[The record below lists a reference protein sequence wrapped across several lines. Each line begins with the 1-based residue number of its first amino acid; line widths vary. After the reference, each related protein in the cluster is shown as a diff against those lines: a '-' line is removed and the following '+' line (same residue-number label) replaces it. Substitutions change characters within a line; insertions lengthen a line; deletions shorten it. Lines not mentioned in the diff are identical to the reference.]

1 MTGQAA
7 SEEKEETKLASDG
20 VAVAKRLPKERGAE
34 ERATFR
40 DYVSLLKLGITFAN
54 LMSTFAGLWVGSHGR
69 PGLIVSLY
77 TLLGTALVV
86 ASGAALNNFVDRDID
101 HAMDRTKDR
110 VVVTGRV
117 PAHAALVLGLTLGC
131 VGIAMLVF
139 FVNVIAAAC
148 AFVGLVVYAY
158 VYSVWLKRTTT
169 LNTVIGGLAGAMPP
183 VIGFVAGSGG
193 TLNVVTL
200 ALFSMFFLWQPPHFL
215 PLAMKR
221 SEEYRAA
228 GIPMLPVVRGY
239 RETKWQIL
247 SYTAAMVPVSLLLY
261 GFGYEGTVYL
271 LAALTLGVTFLVKS
285 VQGLFAREDLVWAKK
300 LFRFSLV
307 YLIAMCIAMIAS
319 AM

>member
-1 MTGQAA
+1 M
-7 SEEKEETKLASDG
+7 ASDG
-20 VAVAKRLPKERGAE
+20 VAVAERFPKERTAE
-34 ERATFR
+34 KRATFR

-54 LMSTFAGLWVGSHGR
+54 LKATCAGLWVGSHGR
-69 PGLIVSLY
+69 PGLVVSLF

-101 HAMDRTKDR
+101 YAMERTKDR

-117 PAHAALVLGLTLGC
+117 PANAALVLGLTLGC
-131 VGIAMLVF
+131 VGIAVLVF

-158 VYSVWLKRTTT
+158 VYSVWLKRSTT

-183 VIGFVAGSGG
+183 LIGFVAGSGG
-193 TLNVVTL
+193 TLNVAAW
-200 ALFSMFFLWQPPHFL
+200 ALFATFFLWQPPHFL

-239 RETKWQIL
+239 IEKQSGR
-247 SYTAAMVPVSLLLY
+247 S
-261 GFGYEGTVYL
+261 
-271 LAALTLGVTFLVKS
+271 
-285 VQGLFAREDLVWAKK
+285 
-300 LFRFSLV
+300 
-307 YLIAMCIAMIAS
+307 
-319 AM
+319 